1 MGAFPHRPPLQ
12 DPWPRPSK
20 LHKRGPA
27 PQSHAAKNQTV
38 RTCCTDARRNSDG
51 TTKEILFVLPGPT
64 RPDPSPIMRRRESDQ
79 HTQMDRKTPERNNHT
94 TEIHYHIY
102 IHEPTD
108 HVSIQIR
115 SFIASQHLVTSPFIR
130 SQHCMRNCGRTSSAQ
145 AVGAITPKFM

>member
-79 HTQMDRKTPERNNHT
+79 HTQMDRRTPERNNHNGDSLFIT
-94 TEIHYHIY
+94 TYLYTRTDRSCVYTNKVIYRITTLGHVAIY
-102 IHEPTD
+102 ILTALYEKL
-108 HVSIQIR
+108 R
-115 SFIASQHLVTSPFIR
+115 SHLVR
-130 SQHCMRNCGRTSSAQ
+130 ASSRFNN
-145 AVGAITPKFM
+145 T